1 MLISLQAMCHISVS
15 IINLSDNT
23 ETDLIEGQVFS
34 FTTEEGNNE
43 NKYAIKFAQKNSVGI
58 EDVANNIVESINLV
72 PNPVKD
78 AATLTYTI
86 KDNAHAIFVLY
97 NSEGQE
103 LISKQLI
110 GKGKQD
116 ISLNSY
122 PAGTYFYRVYENERI
137 LKTDKLVIVR

>member
-1 MLISLQAMCHISVS
+1 MRV
-15 IINLSDNT
+15 
-23 ETDLIEGQVFS
+23 
-34 FTTEEGNNE
+34 
-43 NKYAIKFAQKNSVGI
+43 KKFAFR
-58 EDVANNIVESINLV
+58 IV
-72 PNPVKD
+72 VK
-78 AATLTYTI
+78 T
-86 KDNAHAIFVLY
+86 HAIFVLY